1 MNIQDPLTVSSTS
14 LARAI
19 SQAATPRCQNTRQ
32 SFEEVLPTKQS
43 FLDAFEAPGPAMMA
57 LMRYREAGGGDPVL
71 IEELSRME
79 RLNLIAFDFDEAEVI
94 EGR

>member
-1 MNIQDPLTVSSTS
+1 MELSQRAADHALIALEHAVGLEEDPV
-14 LARAI
+14 ARNEY
-19 SQAATPRCQNTRQ
+19 AAR
-32 SFEEVLPTKQS
+32 F

-57 LMRYREAGGGDPVL
+57 LVRYRDAGGGDPAL
-71 IEELSRME
+71 LSELARLE